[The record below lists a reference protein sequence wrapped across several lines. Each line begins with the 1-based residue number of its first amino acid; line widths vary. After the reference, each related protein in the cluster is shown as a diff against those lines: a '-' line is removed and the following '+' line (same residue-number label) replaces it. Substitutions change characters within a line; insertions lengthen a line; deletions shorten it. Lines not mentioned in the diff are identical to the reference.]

1 MKTRLLCAIAQ
12 LNPMLG
18 AIEENMQKLLN
29 ARKEA
34 MAQKADIILAPE
46 MYLTGYQLDD
56 LVLVE
61 GFLERVERAIAT
73 LAEATADSGAAIIV
87 GAPRMEAGRIYNSAF
102 VLDGG
107 VVVAVR
113 DKVRMAM
120 GSVFD
125 DARHFTHGGLPEPVA
140 LRGCALGLPICEDLW
155 HADVIKHLA
164 QKGAE
169 VVLCLNGSPFETGK
183 ADARVQTAVA
193 RAVENRLPIIYANL
207 VGGQDDVV
215 FDGGSFGVNIDGHLA
230 CYLPDFAESV
240 NMVQLNQNAGSWT
253 LSGAV
258 VKPTE
263 SLGAMWRCAVL
274 GIRDYVEKNGFERVV
289 LGLSGGIDSALVA
302 TLAVDALG
310 ADAVEAVMM
319 PSPFTSQESLDDAE
333 ILAKNLGIKLDTIA
347 IDASMNA
354 LDEALGAALGVCSDI
369 AKENLQSR
377 LRGMI
382 LMAISN
388 TTGALVLTTGNKS
401 EYAVGYA
408 TLYGDMCGAYAPLMD
423 IWKTQIFALAEWRN
437 NHLPKGS
444 LGAEGAI
451 IPERIITK
459 PPSAELRAGQKDSD
473 SLPEYPLL
481 DAIMRGL
488 VEDLSAPKTLI
499 EAGYA
504 AEMVHQCARL
514 LKNSEFKRQ
523 QAAPGPKMTPRAFSR
538 DRRFPITSAS
548 IGDEQ

>member
-1 MKTRLLCAIAQ
+1 MKMLCAIAQ
-12 LNPMLG
+12 LNPTLG
-18 AIEENMQKLLN
+18 AIEENTQKLLN
-29 ARKEA
+29 ARTEA
-34 MAQKADIILAPE
+34 AAQKADIILTPE

-73 LAEATADSGAAIIV
+73 LAEATANGGSAIIV
-87 GAPRMEAGRIYNSAF
+87 GAPRIEAGRIYNSAF
-102 VLDGG
+102 VLDSG

-113 DKVRMAM
+113 DKARMAM

-125 DARHFTHGGLPEPVA
+125 DARHFTHGGLPEPVV

-164 QKGAE
+164 QKGTE
-169 VVLCLNGSPFETGK
+169 VVLCLNGSPFEAGK
-183 ADARVQTAVA
+183 ADARMQTAVA
-193 RAVENRLPIIYANL
+193 RAVENRLPVLYANL

-215 FDGGSFGVNIDGHLA
+215 FDGGSFGVNVDGRLA
-230 CYLPDFAESV
+230 CYLPDFMESV
-240 NMVQLNQNAGSWT
+240 SLVQLNQSATGWA

-263 SLGAMWRCAVL
+263 ALGAMWRCAVL
-274 GIRDYVEKNGFERVV
+274 GIRDYVEKNGFQRVV

-302 TLAVDALG
+302 ILAVDALG
-310 ADAVEAVMM
+310 AEAVEAVMM
-319 PSPFTSQESLDDAE
+319 PSPFTSQTSLDDAE
-333 ILAKNLGIKLDTIA
+333 ALAKNLGIRLDSIA
-347 IDASMNA
+347 IDASMNV
-354 LDEALGAALGVCSDI
+354 LNEALGASFKRGDAGI

-408 TLYGDMCGAYAPLMD
+408 TLYGDMCGGYAPLMD
-423 IWKTQIFALAEWRN
+423 IWKTQVFALAEWRN

-444 LGAEGAI
+444 LGAEGTL
-451 IPERIITK
+451 IPERIISK
-459 PPSAELRAGQKDSD
+459 PPSAELRAEQKDSD

-488 VEDLSAPKTLI
+488 VENLSAPETLI
-499 EAGYA
+499 EAGYDA
-504 AEMVHQCARL
+504 NVVHQLARL

-523 QAAPGPKMTPRAFSR
+523 QAAPGPKMTKRAFSR
-538 DRRFPITSAS
+538 DRRFPITSAG
-548 IGDEQ
+548 IGDAQ

>member
-1 MKTRLLCAIAQ
+1 MKMLCAIAQ

-29 ARKEA
+29 ARTEA
-34 MAQKADIILAPE
+34 MAQKADIVLAPE

-73 LAEATADSGAAIIV
+73 LAEATADGGSAIIV
-87 GAPRMEAGRIYNSAF
+87 GAPRIEAGRIYNSAF

-183 ADARVQTAVA
+183 ADARMQTAVA
-193 RAVENRLPIIYANL
+193 RAVENRLPVIYANL

-230 CYLPDFAESV
+230 CYLPDFTESV
-240 NMVQLNQNAGSWT
+240 SLVQLHQRAGGWA

-274 GIRDYVEKNGFERVV
+274 GIRDYVEKNGFQRVV

-319 PSPFTSQESLDDAE
+319 PSPFTSQDSLDDAE
-333 ILAKNLGIKLDTIA
+333 TLAKNLGIGLNTIP

-354 LDEALGAALGVCSDI
+354 LDEALDTCSDI

-408 TLYGDMCGAYAPLMD
+408 TLYGDMCGGYAPLMD
-423 IWKTQIFALAEWRN
+423 VWKTQVFALAEWRN

-444 LGAEGAI
+444 LGREGGAKGGL
-451 IPERIITK
+451 IPERIISK

-538 DRRFPITSAS
+538 DRRFPITSAG
-548 IGDEQ
+548 IGDAE

>member
-18 AIEENMQKLLN
+18 AVEENMQKLLN
-29 ARKEA
+29 ARMEA
-34 MAQKADIILAPE
+34 SAQKADIVLAPE

-61 GFLERVERAIAT
+61 GFLERVARAIAT
-73 LAEATADSGAAIIV
+73 LAEATADGGSAIIV
-87 GAPRMEAGRIYNSAF
+87 GAPRIEAGRIYNSAF

-113 DKVRMAM
+113 DKARMAM

-164 QKGAE
+164 QKGADL
-169 VVLCLNGSPFETGK
+169 VLCLNGSPFEAGK
-183 ADARVQTAVA
+183 ADARMQTAVA
-193 RAVENRLPIIYANL
+193 RAVENRLPVLYANL

-215 FDGGSFGVNIDGHLA
+215 FDGGSFGVNVDGHLA

-240 NMVQLNQNAGSWT
+240 NIVQLNQNAGSWT

-258 VKPTE
+258 IKPTE

-274 GIRDYVEKNGFERVV
+274 GIRDYVQKNGFQRVV

-319 PSPFTSQESLDDAE
+319 PSPFTSQDSLDDAE
-333 ILAKNLGIKLDTIA
+333 TLAKNLGIDLDTIA
-347 IDASMNA
+347 IDASMKA
-354 LDEALGAALGVCSDI
+354 LDEALGATLSVCSDI

-408 TLYGDMCGAYAPLMD
+408 TLYGDMCGGYAPLMD
-423 IWKTQIFALAEWRN
+423 IWKTQVFALAEWRN

-451 IPERIITK
+451 IPARIISK
-459 PPSAELRAGQKDSD
+459 PPSAELRLGQKDSD

-488 VEDLSAPKTLI
+488 VEDLSAPQTLI
-499 EAGYA
+499 EAGYDA
-504 AEMVHQCARL
+504 NVVHQCARL

-523 QAAPGPKMTPRAFSR
+523 QAAPGPKMTRRAFSR

>member
-1 MKTRLLCAIAQ
+1 
-12 LNPMLG
+12 
-18 AIEENMQKLLN
+18 MQKLLN
-29 ARKEA
+29 ARMEA
-34 MAQKADIILAPE
+34 SAQKADIVLAPE

-61 GFLERVERAIAT
+61 GFLERVARAIAT
-73 LAEATADSGAAIIV
+73 LAEATADGGSAIIV
-87 GAPRMEAGRIYNSAF
+87 GAPRIEAGRIYNSAF

-113 DKVRMAM
+113 DKTRMAM

-164 QKGAE
+164 QKGADL
-169 VVLCLNGSPFETGK
+169 VLCLNGSPFEAGK
-183 ADARVQTAVA
+183 ADARMQTAVA
-193 RAVENRLPIIYANL
+193 RAVENRLPVLYANL
-207 VGGQDDVV
+207 VGGQDDVI
-215 FDGGSFGVNIDGHLA
+215 FDGGSFGVNVDGHLA
-230 CYLPDFAESV
+230 CYLPDFTESV
-240 NMVQLNQNAGSWT
+240 NIVQLNQNAGSWT

-274 GIRDYVEKNGFERVV
+274 GIRDYVQKNGFQRVV

-319 PSPFTSQESLDDAE
+319 PSPFTSQDSLDDAAA
-333 ILAKNLGIKLDTIA
+333 LAKNLGIELDTIP
-347 IDASMNA
+347 IDASMKA
-354 LDEALGAALGVCSDI
+354 LDEALGATLSVCSDI

-408 TLYGDMCGAYAPLMD
+408 TLYGDMCGGYAPLMD
-423 IWKTQIFALAEWRN
+423 IWKTQVFALAEWRN

-444 LGAEGAI
+444 LGAEGAL
-451 IPERIITK
+451 IPERIISK

-488 VEDLSAPKTLI
+488 VEDLSAPQTLI
-499 EAGYA
+499 EAGYDA
-504 AEMVHQCARL
+504 NVVHQCARL
-514 LKNSEFKRQ
+514 LKNSEFKRE